1 MKLRPLLC
9 VAVAAGLCVGA
20 AGFIG
25 AAWATNTYP
34 VVFVHGFAGFGR
46 SEGLGFRYWGG
57 YGDIESA
64 LKKSFSD
71 QQFFTAAVGPFSS
84 NWDRAVELFYQ
95 IKGGCV
101 DYGAGHS
108 AAAGHLRYGRC
119 FTGFYPQ
126 WNSDH
131 PIHIVAHS
139 MGGQTARTLA
149 QLLSGNGDPKNRQ
162 LFGNIPVGSSW
173 IRSITTLSTPHDG
186 TTLADLMT
194 DSMPF
199 IQPLVAGLAIMAGG
213 ADGMTRFIFDFKLD
227 HWGIQRQG
235 DQESF
240 PDYLQRVMAF
250 GLWSGVSKK
259 DLGSYDLSTKGAAE
273 LNAWVKDRPEIYYF
287 SYGTQSTWTSRVTGW
302 EYPLPLMNPLF
313 SVFAGPAFMGRYSR
327 VEQGS
332 PVIERSWW
340 PNDGMVNTRSMRG
353 PTIKS
358 CEDAF
363 CATGSEI
370 READKEE
377 GLLPGVWNWKGIQAE
392 LDHADIIGWSLKFD
406 SVRFY
411 RDLVDMLRTL

>member
-149 QLLSGNGDPKNRQ
+149 QLLADNGTPKNRR
-162 LFGNIPVGSSW
+162 LFGDAPVSGSW
-173 IRSITTLSTPHDG
+173 IKSITTLSAPHDG
-186 TTLADLMT
+186 TTLADIMT

-199 IQPLVAGLAIMAGG
+199 IQSLVAGLAILAGG
-213 ADGMTRFIFDFKLD
+213 AHGMNHFIFDFKLD
-227 HWGIQRQG
+227 QWGIQRQSAG
-235 DQESF
+235 ESF
-240 PDYLQRVMAF
+240 PEYMQRVM
-250 GLWSGVSKK
+250 GSSLWSGGSNR
-259 DLGSYDLSTKGAAE
+259 DLAGYDLSTKGAAE
-273 LNAWVKDRPEIYYF
+273 LNAWVVDHPDIYYF
-287 SYGTQSTWTSRVTGW
+287 SYGTQSTWTDGVTGW
-302 EYPLPLMNPLF
+302 EYPLPLASPLF
-313 SVFAGPAFMGRYSR
+313 SLFAGPAFMGRYGR
-327 VEQGS
+327 EKNGL
-332 PVIERSWW
+332 PAIDRSWW
-340 PNDGMVNTRSMRG
+340 PNDGMVNTRSMKG
-353 PTIKS
+353 PTIRRGI
-358 CEDAF
+358 
-363 CATGSEI
+363 TGYSASGSGI
-370 READKEE
+370 RDADKEE
-377 GLLPGVWNWKGIQAE
+377 RPLPGVWNWKGVHKG
-392 LDHADIIGWSLKFD
+392 LDHGDIIGWSLKFD
-406 SVRFY
+406 SPSFY
-411 RDLVDMLRTL
+411 RGLIDMLRRL